1 MRGLILPGSVIA
13 LWEAVGRSQVV
24 QSDQMSRPSE
34 IALAGFAALTDGSML
49 SATSQTI
56 TTALVGLLI
65 GSVIGISLG
74 AWFGLSAVAGRLSHI
89 SVEVFRPVPSVA
101 LIPIAMLVFGFG
113 YGMGISIVAFACM
126 WPALIITQA
135 AVREVP
141 HELMEVARG
150 LELGWASRLF
160 NIVLPDAVPNLFT
173 AMRLAAGISLIFAVT
188 VEITANPMGLGYA
201 LVVAQET
208 LHPATM
214 FAYLIWIGLLGWLL
228 NAGLLQAQSRLF
240 GRWSIAA

>member
-1 MRGLILPGSVIA
+1 MRALILPCSVIA
-13 LWEAVGRSQVV
+13 LWEVVGRSQVV

-34 IALAGFAALTDGSML
+34 IAVAGLAALSDGSML
-49 SATSQTI
+49 SATGQPI

-65 GSVIGISLG
+65 GSAIGISLG
-74 AWFGLSAVAGRLSHI
+74 AWFGLSAVAGRLSQI

-101 LIPIAMLVFGFG
+101 LIPIAMLAFGFG

-141 HELMEVARG
+141 GELMEVARV

-173 AMRLAAGISLIFAVT
+173 AIVRRQII
-188 VEITANPMGLGYA
+188 
-201 LVVAQET
+201 
-208 LHPATM
+208 
-214 FAYLIWIGLLGWLL
+214 
-228 NAGLLQAQSRLF
+228 
-240 GRWSIAA
+240 

>member
-1 MRGLILPGSVIA
+1 MRALVLPLSVIA
-13 LWEAVGRSQVV
+13 LWEWVGRSRLI
-24 QSDQMSRPSE
+24 QSDLMSRPSE
-34 IALAGFAALTDGSML
+34 IASAGFAALADGSML
-49 SATSQTI
+49 LATFQTI
-56 TTALVGLLI
+56 TTALAGLLI
-65 GSVIGISLG
+65 GSAIGIALG
-74 AWFGLSAVAGRLSHI
+74 AWFGLSTLAGRLSLI

-101 LIPIAMLVFGFG
+101 LIPIAMLAFGFG
-113 YGMGISIVAFACM
+113 YGMGISIVAFACL
-126 WPALIITQA
+126 WPALIITQT

-141 HELMEVARG
+141 RELMEVARG

-160 NIVLPDAVPNLFT
+160 NIVLPDVVPDLFT
-173 AMRLAAGISLIFAVT
+173 ALRLAAGVALIVAVT
-188 VEITANPMGLGYA
+188 VEITANPLGLGYA

-240 GRWSIAA
+240 GRWSLAA